1 MIGTFF
7 ACCTAMNKQALFR
20 ASLLLCA
27 LGLVLYGCEPDEV
40 NPSVDRSDFLGTW
53 NGQSDGPVGGPIS
66 FVMKITASNS
76 SPDGIIMENFDGLG
90 QNTFVP
96 ATVDAGSVNIPRC
109 VIGSDTVEG
118 YGSYLNNG
126 DLEFSYTIRD
136 GQTVDER
143 TATATK

>member
-1 MIGTFF
+1 MSMKPIVR
-7 ACCTAMNKQALFR
+7 TA
-20 ASLLLCA
+20 LLLTA
-27 LGLVLYGCEPDEV
+27 TGLFLNACEPDEV

-96 ATVDAGSVNIPRC
+96 ATVDAGTVNIPRC
-109 VIGSDTVEG
+109 IVGSDTVEG

-126 DLEFSYTIRD
+126 ELEFSFTVRD
-136 GQTVDER
+136 GQTVDQR